1 MADKIEVEKR
11 CRGLMGC
18 GGFFTHSGH
27 CSALLGAIFLLL
39 SASVE
44 AYHLPKWEWG
54 LGAGWLNVP
63 AYRGAKGH
71 KNYLLPVP
79 FIAYRGETVRMDE
92 DGMRGRLFESN
103 RIRLDLSIA
112 GNLPVPKDDDSARA
126 GMPNLDPVGEF
137 GPTLDISLVRRGE
150 RHQGEASVWL
160 RLPVR
165 AALSVGDPLIDQQG
179 WVFSPYLDLSYRKG
193 VTRSHWRAS
202 LALGPLYATRR
213 YHEYFYKVPAE
224 FVTAIRPQ
232 YQPDGGYSGSRATLT
247 MVMNSRHWFVGA
259 FARYDQLDGAVFED
273 SPLVEIDN
281 YFTVGFAVSRIFGSS
296 SEKAPH

>member
-1 MADKIEVEKR
+1 MKGEKH
-11 CRGLMGC
+11 CRGLMGHNS
-18 GGFFTHSGH
+18 FSSRSGLYSVLF
-27 CSALLGAIFLLL
+27 SAMFLLL
-39 SASVE
+39 SAPVE

-54 LGAGWLNVP
+54 LGAGMLNVP

-79 FIAYRGETVRMDE
+79 FVAYRGEALRMDE
-92 DGMRGRLFESN
+92 DGMRGRLFESD

-112 GNLPVPKDDDSARA
+112 GNLPVPEDSDSARA

-137 GPTLDISLVRRGE
+137 GPTLDISLTRNGDRHEGE
-150 RHQGEASVWL
+150 TSVWL

-165 AALSVGDPLIDQQG
+165 AAISVGAPLLAQQG
-179 WVFSPYLDLSYRKG
+179 WVFSPYVDLSYRKG
-193 VTRSHWRAS
+193 ATRSHWRVS
-202 LALGPLYATRR
+202 LALGPLYATRK

-224 FVTAIRPQ
+224 FVTAQRPQ

-247 MVMNSRHWFVGA
+247 LVMNSRHWFIGA
-259 FARYDQLDGAVFED
+259 FARYDKLDGAVFED
-273 SPLVEIDN
+273 SPLVEINN
-281 YFTVGFAVSRIFGSS
+281 YFAVGFAVSRIFGSS

>member
-1 MADKIEVEKR
+1 MGHNSFFAR
-11 CRGLMGC
+11 SGLC
-18 GGFFTHSGH
+18 A
-27 CSALLGAIFLLL
+27 ALVWSSLLL
-39 SASVE
+39 LPIPVE

-71 KNYLLPVP
+71 KSYLLPVP
-79 FIAYRGETVRMDE
+79 FIAYRGEAIRMDE
-92 DGMRGRLFESN
+92 DGMRGRLFESE
-103 RIRLDLSIA
+103 RIHLDLSIA
-112 GNLPVPKDDDSARA
+112 GNLPVPKDADSARA

-137 GPTLDISLVRRGE
+137 GPTLDISLIRNGE
-150 RHQGEASVWL
+150 RHAGEASIWL

-165 AALSVGDPLIDQQG
+165 AALSVGNPLIAQQG
-179 WVFSPYLDLSYRKG
+179 WVFSPYVDLSYRKG
-193 VTRSHWRAS
+193 ASRSHWRVS
-202 LALGPLYATRR
+202 LALGPLYASRR

-224 FVTAIRPQ
+224 FATAIRPQ

-247 MVMNSRHWFVGA
+247 LVMNSRHWFIGA
-259 FARYDQLDGAVFED
+259 FVRYDRLNGAVFEN

-281 YFTVGFAVSRIFGSS
+281 YFAMGFAVSRIFGSS